1 MPANATGA
9 IRITV
14 KLRTRG
20 SSRLLI
26 GVVPDGTSRSAEDEM
41 RRKFLDEVVAAGMRP
56 EAVADLVHDAVC
68 NDRFWIF
75 TDLNMMTVLA
85 EKHDSIMENRNP
97 VPPMVS
103 AHRRPRQSH
112 QGRSP
117 GIQGNTPHFTA
128 QNPDFHCRGATRYR
142 PLCR

>member
-41 RRKFLDEVVAAGMRP
+41 RRKFLDEVVAAGVRP
-56 EAVADLVHDAVC
+56 GAVGDLVHDAVC
-68 NDRFWIF
+68 NDRFWI
-75 TDLNMMTVLA
+75 
-85 EKHDSIMENRNP
+85 
-97 VPPMVS
+97 
-103 AHRRPRQSH
+103 
-112 QGRSP
+112 SP
-117 GIQGNTPHFTA
+117 T
-128 QNPDFHCRGATRYR
+128 
-142 PLCR
+142 